1 MTLISP
7 IRRFF
12 LFIMIAGPMVFGG
25 CSYIPWIGDNEDDLA
40 FEEDFPFNDNQDKI
54 GDREK
59 RSTASDEDDFFAE
72 DLRSSRDDDS
82 SSDDSGFMD
91 MDDGFASID
100 QRTDKKELEG
110 DVGTLQT
117 QM

>member
-7 IRRFF
+7 IQRLF

-40 FEEDFPFNDNQDKI
+40 FEEDFPFNDNQDNM

-59 RSTASDEDDFFAE
+59 KSAASDEDD
-72 DLRSSRDDDS
+72 
-82 SSDDSGFMD
+82 
-91 MDDGFASID
+91 
-100 QRTDKKELEG
+100 
-110 DVGTLQT
+110 
-117 QM
+117 